1 MRMRDQS
8 IDMWE
13 TFFLVLSLFATM
25 LPSMA
30 PYLAWLAV
38 MALGIQ
44 LFDFVSSP
52 DHVTDLVVLIPLAL
66 AIATMVCPVFTPLA
80 QYTQLLLAI
89 SLLAQLYDD
98 YAS

>member
-1 MRMRDQS
+1 MKDQS

-25 LPSMA
+25 VSAMS

-44 LFDFVSSP
+44 LFDFASSP
-52 DHVTDLVVLIPLAL
+52 DHVLDLIVLIPLAL
-66 AIATMVCPVFTPLA
+66 AIATMVCPVFTSLA

-98 YAS
+98 YVS